1 MWGSS
6 ILNEQ
11 ANCSERVF
19 GNKICAQEC
28 METTRGRGWQW
39 CIQCLGSACRM
50 YGGHN
55 VWGRGSYCR
64 WKLISPRQI
73 TQDPPLW
80 RLGRRKVSKLQTDTK
95 AIRKESG
102 RISSMEIC
110 RRKKTWCMPALKKS
124 NFGRCLRCSDAGNCI
139 YWRPQHWRLV
149 VNSEVVNPESI
160 NYIYWRIALCVHDI
174 GIGQRWGRTRI
185 YCVEAGHLFDIHDM
199 CKGYIRATKRLLP
212 HTVEV

>member
-1 MWGSS
+1 MTEPCLNRCGSLIGSSFHLSAVRGPLSFTSCPKNALYRNWGLLQIRGSS

-28 METTRGRGWQW
+28 MDTTGGKGWQW

-80 RLGRRKVSKLQTDTK
+80 GLGRRKVSKLQTDTK

-102 RISSMEIC
+102 RISSKKIC
-110 RRKKTWCMPALKKS
+110 RWK
-124 NFGRCLRCSDAGNCI
+124 
-139 YWRPQHWRLV
+139 
-149 VNSEVVNPESI
+149 I
-160 NYIYWRIALCVHDI
+160 NLMYASVKEIQLGPMA
-174 GIGQRWGRTRI
+174 
-185 YCVEAGHLFDIHDM
+185 M
-199 CKGYIRATKRLLP
+199 S
-212 HTVEV
+212 